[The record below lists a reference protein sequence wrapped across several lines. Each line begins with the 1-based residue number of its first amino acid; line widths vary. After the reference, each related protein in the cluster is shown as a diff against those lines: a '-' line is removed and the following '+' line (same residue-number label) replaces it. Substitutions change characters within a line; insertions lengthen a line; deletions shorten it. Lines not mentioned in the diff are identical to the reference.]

1 MSDIGYKN
9 TPKHSRFEKGRS
21 GNSAGRPKGSK
32 NTLKLLD
39 QVLEQKIT
47 ITQDGKQVKI
57 TKKLAML
64 MQLANSAAKGDI
76 KAISALF
83 PYMLQIDIKDEER
96 EQAVKALSQDDNE
109 IIKLFLE
116 NNKEERDV

>member
-1 MSDIGYKN
+1 MTKIGYKN
-9 TPKHSRFEKGRS
+9 PPKHSQFQKGRS
-21 GNSAGRPKGSK
+21 GNFAGRPKGSK

-64 MQLANSAAKGDI
+64 MQLANSATKGDI
-76 KAISALF
+76 KAISALL
-83 PYMLQIDIKDEER
+83 PYMLQIDIKDAEH
-96 EQAVKALSQDDNE
+96 EQAIKSLTHDDNE
-109 IIKLFLE
+109 IINLFLE
-116 NNKEERDV
+116 NNKEK